1 MRKSVPAAISFVAC
15 GLILGLILIG
25 GSPAVAAPRVE
36 FPETSYDFGK
46 VFEDKELTHSFIIK
60 NTGDAPLHIKDIDP
74 DCACTAADYD
84 RIIPPG
90 GQGKIVL
97 TVAPFSVLRQ
107 FAKHTKVF
115 FNDPDRP
122 QETLSLT
129 GYGEPTIEIQ
139 PHHIVRF
146 EGEAGDEMKAQVRF
160 ISHLDI
166 PWEISEV
173 TTNIPQYIEVKLR
186 PEQPGKSYILEV
198 KNKSREVGRYAG
210 KIEMKTNA
218 ARRPKLIVRVFGDLR
233 PPSAWRP

>member
-1 MRKSVPAAISFVAC
+1 MRKSVPAISFAVC
-15 GLILGLILIG
+15 GLILSLILMAS
-25 GSPAVAAPRVE
+25 SPATAAPRVE
-36 FPETSYDFGK
+36 FPETTHDFGK
-46 VFEDKELTHSFIIK
+46 VFEDKELTYTFIIK

-90 GQGKIVL
+90 GQGKITL
-97 TVAPFSVLRQ
+97 TIAPFSVLRQ
-107 FAKHTKVF
+107 FTKRTKVF

-122 QETLSLT
+122 QETFTLT

-139 PHHIVRF
+139 PHHIIRF
-146 EGEAGDEMKAQVRF
+146 EGEAGDELKAQVRF

-173 TTNIPQYIEVKLR
+173 TTNIPQYIDVKLR